1 MILWDRDEDK
11 YSDIPT
17 QAGGPLRDFV
27 IDNDNYAWIAVN
39 QYLPMRMRLPGG
51 EHIRPET
58 LKSVSTSHTV
68 AISDNG
74 KLWWGTRLE
83 GLFSYDP
90 TTEQL
95 TQFAPDQKRPETSLS
110 SFTVHDVLC
119 HSNGLVWVG
128 TNYGLDFVD
137 PKTSQI
143 THYPLDRHSKVNTQ
157 ITSLLEGENN
167 SLWIGTKDGLL
178 FLDPAKDS
186 LRRFTKDNGL
196 INTVFSE
203 RACFRDRHG
212 VLYFGGDAGIDY
224 FHPSEIGSNSIPP
237 DLYVRSVIVNN
248 QSLTTNQS
256 AQFIQELEFSYEE
269 NFIEIEL
276 IGLHLASPETV
287 TYAYRLP
294 RQSSEWINIGR
305 NRIISLAPLA
315 PGAYVLEAKSAN
327 GDGVWSKAKQ
337 LLRITIRPPF
347 WMASWFIGLVILST
361 TAIIYLLYSYRV
373 RQIRRTERIK
383 AELNQK
389 IAETEMKALRAQM
402 NPHFLFNSL
411 NSVKMLINKGNSADA
426 KSYLTKYSK
435 LIRQILEYSREKF
448 IRLDEEME
456 MLSLYLDLEQVR
468 FKNFEYTIDVAPGLE
483 ADFIEIPPMLLQP
496 FVENAIWHGL
506 MNKPDDP
513 RNLSI
518 IVHQEKSNTVIIIED
533 NGIGRKQAQLLKS
546 RKGSQRESLG
556 LRIGQERIDI
566 LKEQYG
572 DGAKMQ
578 IIDLENPT
586 GTRVVISLPV
596 AE

>member
-1 MILWDRDEDK
+1 
-11 YSDIPT
+11 
-17 QAGGPLRDFV
+17 
-27 IDNDNYAWIAVN
+27 
-39 QYLPMRMRLPGG
+39 
-51 EHIRPET
+51 
-58 LKSVSTSHTV
+58 
-68 AISDNG
+68 
-74 KLWWGTRLE
+74 
-83 GLFSYDP
+83 
-90 TTEQL
+90 
-95 TQFAPDQKRPETSLS
+95 
-110 SFTVHDVLC
+110 
-119 HSNGLVWVG
+119 
-128 TNYGLDFVD
+128 
-137 PKTSQI
+137 
-143 THYPLDRHSKVNTQ
+143 
-157 ITSLLEGENN
+157 
-167 SLWIGTKDGLL
+167 
-178 FLDPAKDS
+178 
-186 LRRFTKDNGL
+186 
-196 INTVFSE
+196 
-203 RACFRDRHG
+203 
-212 VLYFGGDAGIDY
+212 
-224 FHPSEIGSNSIPP
+224 
-237 DLYVRSVIVNN
+237 
-248 QSLTTNQS
+248 
-256 AQFIQELEFSYEE
+256 
-269 NFIEIEL
+269 
-276 IGLHLASPETV
+276 
-287 TYAYRLP
+287 
-294 RQSSEWINIGR
+294 
-305 NRIISLAPLA
+305 
-315 PGAYVLEAKSAN
+315 
-327 GDGVWSKAKQ
+327 
-337 LLRITIRPPF
+337 
-347 WMASWFIGLVILST
+347 
-361 TAIIYLLYSYRV
+361 
-373 RQIRRTERIK
+373 
-383 AELNQK
+383 
-389 IAETEMKALRAQM
+389 MKALRAQM